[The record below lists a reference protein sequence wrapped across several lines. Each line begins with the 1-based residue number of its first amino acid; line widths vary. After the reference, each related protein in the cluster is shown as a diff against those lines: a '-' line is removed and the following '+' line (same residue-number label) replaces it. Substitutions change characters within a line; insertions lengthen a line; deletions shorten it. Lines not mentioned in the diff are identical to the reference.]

1 VESRLPRRRVQKAT
15 TTPKPKPNQ
24 NPSPKPVT
32 EDTSRLNTPLQFDSG
47 SGTANLVS
55 GGIVD
60 HSMPVPE
67 LTHLEA
73 TAIQV
78 TLAGIPVIFLA
89 PYLSPYCPPIG
100 AELTA
105 CFGSRL
111 PVLMLGNLNTK
122 HVDWNSRLST
132 RRGKHPRD
140 YADENSCLNFGPDSQ
155 PLTNTTPPLL
165 LISWTT

>member
-1 VESRLPRRRVQKAT
+1 METRLPMRHVKKAT

-24 NPSPKPVT
+24 NPTPQPVT
-32 EDTSRLNTPLQFDSG
+32 EDTSRPNTPLQFDSG
-47 SGTANLVS
+47 SGTDNLVG

-89 PYLSPYCPPIG
+89 P
-100 AELTA
+100 
-105 CFGSRL
+105 
-111 PVLMLGNLNTK
+111 
-122 HVDWNSRLST
+122 
-132 RRGKHPRD
+132 
-140 YADENSCLNFGPDSQ
+140 
-155 PLTNTTPPLL
+155 
-165 LISWTT
+165 